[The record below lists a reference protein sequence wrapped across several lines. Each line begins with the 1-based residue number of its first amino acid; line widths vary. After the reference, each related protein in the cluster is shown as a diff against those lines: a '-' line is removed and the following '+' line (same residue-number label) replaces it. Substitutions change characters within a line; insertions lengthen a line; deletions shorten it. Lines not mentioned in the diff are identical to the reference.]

1 MRTHL
6 AVLALLITLFGCQ
19 GANELTGP
27 AGPDAAKRPE
37 RTMAAPDPR
46 VHPVVVPRLRG
57 SAVEMTRPQVVTPRL
72 YPCLIASGDVE
83 WKNEPCRPCDDVT
96 TGFEQ
101 KNKPCHDP
109 TPTPH
114 VGYSGTPRPSQRTPP
129 GTRAEEGGPPRG

>member
-1 MRTHL
+1 MKLHVATL
-6 AVLALLITLFGCQ
+6 VLLVTLFGCQ

-27 AGPDAAKRPE
+27 ARSDSVRRLE

-46 VHPVVVPRLRG
+46 MQPVVVPRDRG

-101 KNKPCHDP
+101 KNKPCYHP

-129 GTRAEEGGPPRG
+129 GTRAAEGGQRPG